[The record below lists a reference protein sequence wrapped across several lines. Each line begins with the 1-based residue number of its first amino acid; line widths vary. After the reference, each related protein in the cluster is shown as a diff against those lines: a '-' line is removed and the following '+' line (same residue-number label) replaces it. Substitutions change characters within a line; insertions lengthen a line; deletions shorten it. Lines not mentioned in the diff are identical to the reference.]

1 MSGQSICTVI
11 FFLWLLRGLH
21 TVKALVPVYK
31 ALLSFVLWIP
41 LLSAALLARPESSRV
56 VSSVLKA
63 LLPSPGAVGLVLP
76 KFLFANLSMI

>member
-1 MSGQSICTVI
+1 M
-11 FFLWLLRGLH
+11 GLD

-41 LLSAALLARPESSRV
+41 LLSAALPAGTESSGI

-76 KFLFANLSMI
+76 NSCLQTSP